1 MKFVDEVRIFV
12 KAGDGGNG
20 AVSFRREKYIERGG
34 PNGGDGGNGG
44 SVVFVA
50 DPQLTTL
57 LDYRYQQHHRAKNG
71 EHGMGS
77 DCNGRAADD
86 MVLKVPV
93 GTLVKDANTEE
104 LLVDLSEA
112 GQRWV
117 AAKGG
122 RGGLGNMNFA
132 TSTRQTPRFA
142 QDGTKGEEITLR
154 LELKLLADVGL
165 LGFPN
170 AGKSTFISRV
180 SRARPKVADYPFT
193 TLVPNLGMVQ
203 YKDGLSFVMA
213 DIPGIIEG
221 ASEGV
226 GLGHQ
231 FLRHVE
237 RCKVLIHLIDM
248 GAEGEGRAPLQ
259 DFDVLNA
266 ELEKYSPE
274 LASKPQVVAANKLDL
289 PDAQAR
295 LEDFTEA
302 LRERGIRVYPVSC
315 ATGEGMQPL
324 MDSVAEV
331 LFTGRTEKLHVE
343 VLAKAA
349 RARKAREGAKAKVPS
364 APTHEAQA
372 QVSTAKTREEQE
384 FEAEF
389 AALEAAEAQASK
401 ALEEGASPG
410 APAPSRKQGTAAAK
424 KAAAGRTGTAAS
436 AKKAAAG
443 KAGAAAAKKAA
454 AGKAGTAAS
463 KKAAAGTAASAKK
476 AAAGKAGTKKGAS
489 ARNAGTA
496 SAKKAAAGKAGT
508 AAAKKA
514 AAGKAGTAAAKKAA
528 AGKAGTAAAKKAAAG
543 KAGTAAA
550 KKAAAGKAGTKKG
563 ASARKA
569 GPAVAKKPPARKAG
583 AAAAKKGASAG
594 KAAAKS
600 SARKSGTVA
609 AKKVAAVKSPARK
622 SGASAA
628 KKSSAR
634 KSGSAGKAATKKPSA
649 SKSATKRAPA
659 RRSAGGRS

>member
-77 DCNGRAADD
+77 DCNGRAAED

-93 GTLVKDANTEE
+93 GTLVKDANTGE
-104 LLVDLSEA
+104 LLVDLSET

-142 QDGTKGEEITLR
+142 QDGTKGEELTLR

-248 GAEGEGRAPLQ
+248 GAEGEGRAPLH

-266 ELEKYSPE
+266 ELGKYSPE

-295 LEDFTEA
+295 LEGFTEA

-343 VLAKAA
+343 IPAKAA
-349 RARKAREGAKAKVPS
+349 RAGKAKAK
-364 APTHEAQA
+364 
-372 QVSTAKTREEQE
+372 
-384 FEAEF
+384 
-389 AALEAAEAQASK
+389 AAEK
-401 ALEEGASPG
+401 K
-410 APAPSRKQGTAAAK
+410 APARKAGVAAATKKSATKKSATKKSAAAK
-424 KAAAGRTGTAAS
+424 KAPAR
-436 AKKAAAG
+436 
-443 KAGAAAAKKAA
+443 KAGAAAKTSAA
-454 AGKAGTAAS
+454 
-463 KKAAAGTAASAKK
+463 
-476 AAAGKAGTKKGAS
+476 
-489 ARNAGTA
+489 R
-496 SAKKAAAGKAGT
+496 KAGT

-514 AAGKAGTAAAKKAA
+514 ATKKASTRKAGTGAAKKAAKKKAPTRKAGTAPVKKSAAKKAPARKSGSSGKAAAKKA
-528 AGKAGTAAAKKAAAG
+528 
-543 KAGTAAA
+543 
-550 KKAAAGKAGTKKG
+550 
-563 ASARKA
+563 SA
-569 GPAVAKKPPARKAG
+569 
-583 AAAAKKGASAG
+583 
-594 KAAAKS
+594 
-600 SARKSGTVA
+600 
-609 AKKVAAVKSPARK
+609 
-622 SGASAA
+622 
-628 KKSSAR
+628 
-634 KSGSAGKAATKKPSA
+634 
-649 SKSATKRAPA
+649 ATKRAPA
-659 RRSAGGRS
+659 RKSGGGRS

>member
-20 AVSFRREKYIERGG
+20 AVSFRREKYIDRGG

-44 SVVFVA
+44 SVIFVA

-77 DCNGRAADD
+77 DCNGRAAED

-93 GTLVKDANTEE
+93 GTLVKDAHTEE

-112 GQRWV
+112 GHRWV

-132 TSTRQTPRFA
+132 TSTRQAPRFA
-142 QDGTKGEEITLR
+142 QDGTKGEELTLR

-248 GAEGEGRAPLQ
+248 GAEGEGRAPLH
-259 DFDVLNA
+259 DFDVLNT
-266 ELEKYSPE
+266 ELARYSPE

-295 LEDFTEA
+295 LEGFTEA
-302 LRERGIRVYPVSC
+302 LRARGIRVYPVSC

-343 VLAKAA
+343 LPAKAA
-349 RARKAREGAKAKVPS
+349 RAGKAKAKGAEKK
-364 APTHEAQA
+364 AP
-372 QVSTAKTREEQE
+372 
-384 FEAEF
+384 
-389 AALEAAEAQASK
+389 ASK
-401 ALEEGASPG
+401 AGAATTKG
-410 APAPSRKQGTAAAK
+410 AAKKAPARKGGPASATRSAAAK
-424 KAAAGRTGTAAS
+424 KA
-436 AKKAAAG
+436 
-443 KAGAAAAKKAA
+443 
-454 AGKAGTAAS
+454 
-463 KKAAAGTAASAKK
+463 
-476 AAAGKAGTKKGAS
+476 
-489 ARNAGTA
+489 
-496 SAKKAAAGKAGT
+496 
-508 AAAKKA
+508 
-514 AAGKAGTAAAKKAA
+514 
-528 AGKAGTAAAKKAAAG
+528 
-543 KAGTAAA
+543 
-550 KKAAAGKAGTKKG
+550 
-563 ASARKA
+563 
-569 GPAVAKKPPARKAG
+569 PARKAG
-583 AAAAKKGASAG
+583 AAAAKTS
-594 KAAAKS
+594 AAAKKAATKKAQARKPGAAS
-600 SARKSGTVA
+600 AKKAATKKASARKSGTATV
-609 AKKVAAVKSPARK
+609 KKVALKKAPTRK
-622 SGASAA
+622 SGTAAVKKSAA
-628 KKSSAR
+628 KKA
-634 KSGSAGKAATKKPSA
+634 SA
-649 SKSATKRAPA
+649 SKRGLSGKAVAKKASAATKRAPA
-659 RRSAGGRS
+659 RKSGRGRS